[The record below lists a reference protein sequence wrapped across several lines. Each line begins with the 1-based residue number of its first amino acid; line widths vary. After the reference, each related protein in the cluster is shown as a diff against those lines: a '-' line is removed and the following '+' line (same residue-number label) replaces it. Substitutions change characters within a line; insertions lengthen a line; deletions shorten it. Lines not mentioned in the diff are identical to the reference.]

1 MDSGFRRNDGKQADR
16 LDCAQHTAAATAP
29 RFNNTHP
36 YGRLPAPLPTQ
47 APMKASTLRHG
58 LNLWPPFLFT
68 GIHVAAISP
77 DYRHA
82 AVELRMRPWN
92 RNYVGTHFGGSLFA
106 MTDPFWMLLAMQA
119 LGRDYIVWDRAGEIE
134 FVKPGRGT
142 VRARFDLGDDILEEL
157 RAATASGDK
166 VLRWFENEILDAQ
179 GEVVAKVRKQLYV
192 RRKRDR

>member
-1 MDSGFRRNDGKQADR
+1 MLAIGFFMGTFIATFSV
-16 LDCAQHTAAATAP
+16 TAESL
-29 RFNNTHP
+29 FLSQLSDQLNN
-36 YGRLPAPLPTQ
+36 A
-47 APMKASTLRHG
+47 
-58 LNLWPPFLFT
+58 FLFA
-68 GIHVAAISP
+68 GIHVAAISA

-119 LGRDYIVWDRAGEIE
+119 LGRDYIVWDRAGAIE

-142 VRARFDLGDDILEEL
+142 VRARFDLGDDVLEEL
-157 RAATASGDK
+157 RAATAGGDK
-166 VLRWFENEILDAQ
+166 VLRWFDNEILDAQ